1 MKSLFP
7 TLVVF
12 MAAVFLTGCET
23 TSAPAVSEDGLVRIK
38 SKRADVVYVQPG
50 ASLDGYDKIMLI
62 EPQISF
68 RQDWQSDW
76 NMNNPMR
83 RVDDRYVVDA
93 VATGKRLLQEEFAK
107 ALTKKGFTLVDQ
119 PGPDVLTVKPAI
131 IDLDIYAPDPNN
143 TAGMWSKTYSN
154 GSGRATM
161 FLELFDSSSNQLL
174 VRIMDTRDNE
184 NDGYSWRM
192 QRNRAINMNDAR
204 FAFSAW
210 GTDLANG
217 LIQAQGVTFAD
228 APMIGE
234 N

>member
-1 MKSLFP
+1 MKPLLTSL
-7 TLVVF
+7 TAIGV
-12 MAAVFLTGCET
+12 AVLFAGCET
-23 TSAPAVSEDGLVRIK
+23 TSAPAVSDDGLVRIK
-38 SKRADVVYVQPG
+38 SKRAEVVYVQPG
-50 ASLDGYDKIMLI
+50 ASLDGYDKIMLT

-68 RQDWQSDW
+68 RKNWKNDW
-76 NMNNPMR
+76 NMDNPMR
-83 RVDDRYVVDA
+83 RVDDRYMAEA
-93 VATGKRLLQEEFAK
+93 VATGKRLLLEEFEK

-119 PGPDVLTVKPAI
+119 PGSNVLTVRPAI
-131 IDLDIYAPDPNN
+131 IDLDIFAPDPNN

-174 VRIMDTRDNE
+174 VRVVDTKDNE
-184 NDGYSWRM
+184 NDGTTWRM
-192 QRNRAINMNDAR
+192 QRNRNSNMNDAR
-204 FAFSAW
+204 FAFSSW

-228 APMIGE
+228 APMMGD